1 MRSLFELKTNLPY
14 DVNVFDR
21 MKETAIDLL
30 NNAQKDQ
37 YTQAIVLYSNKGN
50 EYSAIIKN
58 ACSKEQTEERSL
70 LERLK
75 MADDTEIRYVLC
87 MWQDNAI
94 DITSDAFRKLM
105 IDLDPKNMESL
116 MFVMTAESVG
126 VIKVSATIK

>member
-1 MRSLFELKTNLPY
+1 MY
-14 DVNVFDR
+14 
-21 MKETAIDLL
+21 LL

-37 YTQAIVLYSNKGN
+37 YTQAIILYSSAGN

-58 ACSKEQTEERSL
+58 ACSKEQTEERAL